1 MNIKLLIP
9 ALLLSLLLSACGGK
23 QTSEGWDLSVPEDKM
38 QEEAILLTVDGR
50 AVPEWRYRYWL
61 TKACTRLQEQYEA
74 AGMEVDWAAEAEGGT
89 LADYV
94 KAQALA
100 DTVLYATVENWAER
114 WGCTTPEDGGWQ
126 TSTLPELGFDPAQM
140 KTLQAVGRQYGA
152 LCELACT
159 EGSGL
164 APTREQLMA
173 FAEEKGLLTLDRIL
187 VAAGEDRETAKARAG
202 ELFSRLNGAAE
213 PSSAFAALAAEGDD
227 LKGPRT
233 VLVSELEPQVGEA
246 ARALQ
251 VGQCSGIL
259 ESQEGFLILRRLET
273 DLSGLGEAYFDEQLQ
288 RAAEAAE
295 VVLGADYEALR
306 PEDCLADPG
315 D

>member
-23 QTSEGWDLSVPEDKM
+23 QTGEGWDLSVPEDEM

-50 AVPEWRYRYWL
+50 PVPEWRYRYWL
-61 TKACTRLQEQYEA
+61 TNACTRLQEQYEA
-74 AGMEVDWAAEAEGGT
+74 AGMEVDWAAAAEGGT

-114 WGCTTPEDGGWQ
+114 WGCTAPEGGGSQ

-140 KTLQAVGRQYGA
+140 ETLQAVGRQYAA

-164 APTREQLMA
+164 APAREQLMA

-187 VAAGEDRETAKARAG
+187 VAAGEDREAAKARAG

-227 LKGPRT
+227 VKGPRT

-259 ESQEGFLILRRLET
+259 ESQEGFSILRRLET
-273 DLSGLGEAYFDEQLQ
+273 DLSGLGEAYFDEQLR
-288 RAAEAAE
+288 RAAETAE
-295 VVLGADYEALR
+295 VVLGADYETLR
-306 PEDCLADPG
+306 PEDCLVDPG